1 LIKLSQD
8 EVAATVMITT
18 LITRWATELDRN
30 NGLTLAPLIA
40 EDCSYTNRGIPRHS
54 PAEVIQFYRDRL
66 DELNRTPAGPPT
78 QRHVITNLLMEFPED
93 GKASVDFLLT
103 YYLSSQ
109 KPPVTD
115 MDGPTAIADCH
126 MDCSRDAN
134 GCWRIASFDSVQN
147 FIRGSS

>member
-1 LIKLSQD
+1 LIKLNQD
-8 EVAATVMITT
+8 DVAATLMITK

-40 EDCSYTNRGIPRHS
+40 EDCSYTNRGISRHS

-78 QRHVITNLLMEFPED
+78 QRHVISNLLIDFLED
-93 GKASVDFLLT
+93 DKASADFLLT

-109 KPPVTD
+109 QPPVTD
-115 MDGPTAIADCH
+115 LDGPTAIADCH
-126 MDCSRDAN
+126 MDCSRDAK
-134 GCWRIASFDSVQN
+134 GYWRIASFDSVQN
-147 FIRGSS
+147 FVRKSS